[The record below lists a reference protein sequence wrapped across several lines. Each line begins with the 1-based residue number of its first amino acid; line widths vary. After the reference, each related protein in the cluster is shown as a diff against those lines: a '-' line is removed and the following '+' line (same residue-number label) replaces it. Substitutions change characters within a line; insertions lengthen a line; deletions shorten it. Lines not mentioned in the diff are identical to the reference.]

1 MTMENIKTL
10 KKKIIYR
17 SKHRG
22 TKEMDLLL
30 SHFVAK
36 YIDTFDDK
44 ELEELSNLLNVEDEI
59 IYNWYFNRSNKINF
73 PVNRVTEKFK
83 KFKIY

>member
-1 MTMENIKTL
+1 MGKNKTL

-22 TKEMDLLL
+22 SKEMDLLL
-30 SHFVAK
+30 GDFVLK
-36 YIDTFDDK
+36 YIDTFNDK
-44 ELEELSNLLNVEDEI
+44 ELIDLNSLLNTEDEV
-59 IYNWYFNRSNKINF
+59 IYNWYFKKKSKLDF

-83 KFKIY
+83 NFKLN

>member
-1 MTMENIKTL
+1 MENNKLL

-30 SHFVAK
+30 GDFVYK
-36 YIDTFDDK
+36 FIDTF
-44 ELEELSNLLNVEDEI
+44 S
-59 IYNWYFNRSNKINF
+59 
-73 PVNRVTEKFK
+73 EKLDLFSHNAE
-83 KFKIY
+83 

>member
-1 MTMENIKTL
+1 MENNKIF

-30 SHFVAK
+30 GDFVYK
-36 YIDTFDDK
+36 FIDTFSEK
-44 ELEELSNLLNVEDEI
+44 ELTELSNLLNTEDET
-59 IYNWYFNRSNKINF
+59 IYNWYFKRSSKVEF
-73 PVNRVTEKFK
+73 PVNRVTEKLK

>member
-1 MTMENIKTL
+1 MENIKIL

-30 SHFVAK
+30 GHFVIK
-36 YIDTFDDK
+36 YIDTFDYN
-44 ELEELSNLLNVEDEI
+44 ELSELDNLLNEDDEI
-59 IYNWYFNRSNKINF
+59 IYNWYFNLSNKIKF

-83 KFKIY
+83 KFKVN

>member
-1 MTMENIKTL
+1 MENNKFL

-17 SKHRG
+17 SNHRG

-30 SHFVAK
+30 GSFVNK
-36 YIDTFDDK
+36 YVDSFSKK
-44 ELEELSNLLNVEDEI
+44 ELLELNNLLNTEDEI
-59 IYNWYFNRSNKINF
+59 IYNWYFDRSIKAKF

-83 KFKIY
+83 KFKVY

>member
-1 MTMENIKTL
+1 MENNKFL

-17 SKHRG
+17 SMHRG

-30 SHFVAK
+30 GHFVHE
-36 YIDTFDDK
+36 YVDSFSEK
-44 ELEELSNLLNVEDEI
+44 ELVELNNLLNLEDES
-59 IYNWYFNRSNKINF
+59 IYNWYFDRSSKVNF